1 MMCRRTFGGL
11 LAVSIAATACADGVP
26 LELGFGHPDGL
37 AGNQVGLVD
46 GSIAMMEPFHGD
58 TAPLPVDSGAGGS
71 VGTGGTGGAPGAAGQ
86 PGAGGGAAGS
96 PSAAASDGGCSTA
109 LCDAGALPMGLKVQY
124 AVGDPTLPSDN
135 QIRPHFQLIND
146 GTEIIL
152 LHDLTI
158 RYWYTSETQAEQAGA
173 CDTVS
178 FGCGNTLYNTF
189 VALRPAR
196 PNADTYYE
204 VAFGSGAGHLHPSQP
219 SGSIELRITRQ
230 DGTNYDETNDYSHD
244 AAKTSLALWDK
255 VTLYYRGAL
264 VWGVEP
270 SSSTDAGL

>member
-109 LCDAGALPMGLKVQY
+109 LCD
-124 AVGDPTLPSDN
+124 
-135 QIRPHFQLIND
+135 
-146 GTEIIL
+146 
-152 LHDLTI
+152 
-158 RYWYTSETQAEQAGA
+158 
-173 CDTVS
+173 
-178 FGCGNTLYNTF
+178 
-189 VALRPAR
+189 
-196 PNADTYYE
+196 
-204 VAFGSGAGHLHPSQP
+204 
-219 SGSIELRITRQ
+219 
-230 DGTNYDETNDYSHD
+230 
-244 AAKTSLALWDK
+244 
-255 VTLYYRGAL
+255 
-264 VWGVEP
+264 
-270 SSSTDAGL
+270 